1 MVQLSEPKQNSREHP
16 RIKTKLLGRYWL
28 ADGREFRCT
37 ILDVALGGIALTGP
51 GGAFGETEIVYI
63 DQLGRVQGN
72 IVRFFEGGF
81 ALKLTATSRATEE
94 LAQRLNN
101 LQAHNTLRSFPGPR
115 TIIGAV
121 ILGLVFAGAWIGTS
135 FG

>member
-1 MVQLSEPKQNSREHP
+1 MVQLSEPRPNRREHP
-16 RIKTKLLGRYWL
+16 RIKTNLPGRYML

-37 ILDVALGGIALTGP
+37 IVDVALGGIALTGP
-51 GGAFGETEIVYI
+51 GGAFGEAVIVYI
-63 DQLGRVQGN
+63 DQLGRVEGN

-81 ALKLTATSRATEE
+81 ALKLTAASRATEE
-94 LAQRLNN
+94 FAQRLDN
-101 LQAHNTLRSFPGPR
+101 LQVHNVLNSFPGGR

-121 ILGLVFAGAWIGTS
+121 ILGLVFAGAWIGSS